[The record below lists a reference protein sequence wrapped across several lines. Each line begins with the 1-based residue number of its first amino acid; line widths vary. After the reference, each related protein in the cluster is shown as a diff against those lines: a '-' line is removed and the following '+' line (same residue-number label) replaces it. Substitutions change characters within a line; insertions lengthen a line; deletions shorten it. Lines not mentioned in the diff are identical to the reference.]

1 MKHLYLSILSA
12 LVFTGCGDPRTE
24 TAKAP
29 TPPPEPTKPAVPPV
43 APQPAPQPKP
53 PSTPVKAEPVQ
64 PKKNLDAELAVY
76 TVPPAWVATT
86 SIDYDTNKPWKEAR
100 QEIRRL
106 LGLNRPDTHR
116 QAMKLT
122 WLYLQKNDINDGHE
136 YPMYT
141 FMGGEPL
148 WAVKAANWYVNKPD
162 SKAPVHAFLYLASIY
177 TQYGEY
183 ERAIKTLTL
192 ALTKLPDPPMNV
204 MRQAD
209 IHDAFGDVLVASG
222 KIDLAKKNYEQS
234 VRMYPTAKPK
244 YGRHLLPRRARKV
257 QAKLD
262 LLNYRPLDSATLKD
276 GRYTDKALGYSG
288 DINLTVIVKGGRV
301 ADIKTSHKEKIDQG
315 ACVSVPKNVIARQ
328 SLQVD
333 SVSGATVTKDAI
345 IAGTYRALK
354 KAGL

>member
-1 MKHLYLSILSA
+1 
-12 LVFTGCGDPRTE
+12 
-24 TAKAP
+24 
-29 TPPPEPTKPAVPPV
+29 
-43 APQPAPQPKP
+43 
-53 PSTPVKAEPVQ
+53 
-64 PKKNLDAELAVY
+64 
-76 TVPPAWVATT
+76 
-86 SIDYDTNKPWKEAR
+86 
-100 QEIRRL
+100 
-106 LGLNRPDTHR
+106 
-116 QAMKLT
+116 MKLT

-148 WAVKAANWYVNKPD
+148 WAVKAANWYVYKPD
-162 SKAPVHAFLYLASIY
+162 SKAPIHAFLYLASIY

-183 ERAIKTLTL
+183 DRAVKTLTL
-192 ALTKLPDPPMNV
+192 ALTRLPDPPMDV

-209 IHDAFGDVLVASG
+209 IHDAFGDVMAARG
-222 KIDLAKKNYEQS
+222 DLDAAKRNYEQA
-234 VRMYPTAKPK
+234 VRLYPAAKPK
-244 YGRHLLPRRARKV
+244 YGRHLLPRRAKKV

-301 ADIKTSHKEKIDQG
+301 ADIKTNHKEKIDQG
-315 ACVSVPKNVIARQ
+315 ACLSVPKNVITKQ
-328 SLQVD
+328 SLQID